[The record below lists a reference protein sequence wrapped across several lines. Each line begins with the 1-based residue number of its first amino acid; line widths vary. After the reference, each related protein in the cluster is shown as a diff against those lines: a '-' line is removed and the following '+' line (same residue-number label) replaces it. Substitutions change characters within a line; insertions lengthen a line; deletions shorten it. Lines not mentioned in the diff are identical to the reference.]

1 MASPNP
7 SIPQPMDGL
16 SSKAKS
22 SQMGKDAKAV
32 RGRRERPC
40 DACRKRKSKC
50 VTNDGQKNVCAACGV
65 HGQEC
70 TYIEDPQP
78 RKRRLEGDGKEVDLS
93 KRRLVQPLGGV
104 NSDAD
109 ERLTFSRSVASE
121 SQSDV
126 MGDRTP
132 KIKREYESSRVVLD
146 GHGLSKSPVDMSWSN
161 PQHYKTHIGY
171 TTELEPLLFDISQ
184 ATGFLTLENRYQK
197 PDERT
202 AFLLLDPD
210 LDRSGDRILGALSR
224 IEETVGTLGA
234 TLMTTYRNHINR
246 YFPIVDETFFQIYDG
261 RQRNTLDPT
270 LLAAVYLL
278 AASTGNGLHSGI
290 SSPLDIDQ
298 LEEIAFRLFRT
309 SLGKPTLSTIQAGIL
324 LIQSPNVDS
333 NVLNTQIVGAA
344 YELGLHLDCSTWKV
358 SDDECNLRK
367 RLAWAIYAQDK
378 WCSLTHGRPS
388 LISKAHWAVQG
399 LGEDDYVLN
408 LDETRD
414 DVVADETKRG
424 QDLFT
429 QMVALTEILSTVLDT
444 FYTLKAMQEVDLAG
458 PNGTRLILERA
469 KPVQIRLKE
478 WFTHLPMSL
487 KMDDSLSGKPSS
499 TGKDSTSGTNFIP
512 MLIPLGHLHLAYFA
526 TEITLHR
533 CIIRSLNATESDT
546 YLSHVCRSAAKTR
559 LISAMDFVNR
569 LRPGH
574 LSSFWYFPS
583 KVNFALIATFGSLLL
598 ATAPGQEEA
607 DFYRTRLAEYRW
619 TLCVSSKSAEFLWF
633 AVDSLDSSSLL
644 LRSLPPKPPT
654 AELYARL
661 PPPAVAIEATPSAVT
676 GLPPPGIAQGR
687 PSPPQDGAS
696 PLLIGSSRHRRSS
709 IPALLSQP
717 VGRASVLE
725 DAVASPSGLAS
736 PSTSISSGSSTYA
749 AYADGF
755 DTVGGVGGGGM
766 GNGQHAGPEKDG
778 RGWT

>member
-1 MASPNP
+1 M
-7 SIPQPMDGL
+7 
-16 SSKAKS
+16 
-22 SQMGKDAKAV
+22 V
-32 RGRRERPC
+32 
-40 DACRKRKSKC
+40 
-50 VTNDGQKNVCAACGV
+50 
-65 HGQEC
+65 
-70 TYIEDPQP
+70 
-78 RKRRLEGDGKEVDLS
+78 LE
-93 KRRLVQPLGGV
+93 
-104 NSDAD
+104 
-109 ERLTFSRSVASE
+109 
-121 SQSDV
+121 
-126 MGDRTP
+126 
-132 KIKREYESSRVVLD
+132 
-146 GHGLSKSPVDMSWSN
+146 GHGLSTSPVDVSWSN

-184 ATGFLTLENRYQK
+184 ATGILTLENRYQK
-197 PDERT
+197 PDERN

-210 LDRSGDRILGALSR
+210 LDRGGDLMVGARSR
-224 IEETVGTLGA
+224 IEEIVGTLGA
-234 TLMTTYRNHINR
+234 TLMTTYRNHVNL
-246 YFPIVDETFFQIYDG
+246 YFPIVDETFFQIYDS

-278 AASTGNGLHSGI
+278 AASMGTRLHSGI
-290 SSPLDIDQ
+290 ASRLDIDQ
-298 LEEIAFRLFRT
+298 LEDVAFRSFGN

-333 NVLNTQIVGAA
+333 NVLNTQLVGAA

-358 SDDECNLRK
+358 SDDECSVRK
-367 RLAWAIYAQDK
+367 RLAWAIYSQDK
-378 WCSLTHGRPS
+378 WCSLIHGRPS

-399 LGEDDYVLN
+399 LGEDEYMLN
-408 LDETRD
+408 LDDSRD
-414 DVVADETKRG
+414 DVVADEIKRG
-424 QDLFT
+424 QDLFA

-478 WFTHLPMSL
+478 WFTHLPTSL
-487 KMDDSLSGKPSS
+487 KMDDNMSGKPSS
-499 TGKDSTSGTNFIP
+499 TGKDPWNCKNRIP
-512 MLIPLGHLHLAYFA
+512 TLTAPGHLHLAYFA

-533 CIIRSLNATESDT
+533 CIIRSLNATNSDT

-569 LRPGH
+569 LRPAH

-654 AELYARL
+654 SELYARL
-661 PPPAVAIEATPSAVT
+661 PPPAVAVEATVT
-676 GLPPPGIAQGR
+676 GRQPGIAPGG
-687 PSPPQDGAS
+687 PSPPQDES
-696 PLLIGSSRHRRSS
+696 PRLTGSSGHHWDS
-709 IPALLSQP
+709 IPALLSQQ
-717 VGRASVLE
+717 VRRASALE
-725 DAVASPSGLAS
+725 DAAPSQSGLAS
-736 PSTSISSGSSTYA
+736 PSTSTSSGSSTYE
-749 AYADGF
+749 AYVNGIDA
-755 DTVGGVGGGGM
+755 VGVVGGGGM
-766 GNGQHAGPEKDG
+766 GDG
-778 RGWT
+778 RAAPERDGRRWT